1 MGSAGIG
8 ADLLED
14 EDVSSVLL
22 EPDRVSLNVAQDS
35 VEVVLVDA
43 QELTAVLPCDD
54 CCSPSR
60 RFQKNKRE
68 QCAEEDKLQK
78 ASKNG
83 RDGLLR
89 RPSHSSGIFSS
100 SRLLLLLQPFHPP
113 PPPFFFIPPVPPL
126 FFTPMSHSR

>member
-14 EDVSSVLL
+14 EDVASVLL

-68 QCAEEDKLQK
+68 QWAKEDNKLQK
-78 ASKNG
+78 ASRNG
-83 RDGLLR
+83 RLDGLLL

-100 SRLLLLLQPFHPP
+100 SRLYVQPCL
-113 PPPFFFIPPVPPL
+113 FFIPPL
-126 FFTPMSHSR
+126 FFAPMSHSR